1 MDKGKVLHA
10 TQEGVHVLRFVGD
23 IRYPLAPSVN
33 RFVDDLFRDSVPSGF
48 VIDLTETEVIDSTS
62 LGVLARIANRMR
74 QCGGPRVTIV
84 SNRQDIN
91 EVLANMRFYKVF
103 DIVAPSG
110 AVVAEGEQ
118 LVPEHEMDRSEMTRT
133 VIETHRALMA
143 LSVSNRELFRDL
155 VAALEK
161 EEDEADRS
169 GAGSP
174 NE

>member
-48 VIDLTETEVIDSTS
+48 VIDLTETKVIDSTS
-62 LGVLARIANRMR
+62 LGALARIAHRMR

-91 EVLANMRFYKVF
+91 EVLANMHFYKVF

-110 AVVAEGEQ
+110 AAVEWGE

-161 EEDEADRS
+161 EEVARS
-169 GAGSP
+169 GVGSS
-174 NE
+174 NK